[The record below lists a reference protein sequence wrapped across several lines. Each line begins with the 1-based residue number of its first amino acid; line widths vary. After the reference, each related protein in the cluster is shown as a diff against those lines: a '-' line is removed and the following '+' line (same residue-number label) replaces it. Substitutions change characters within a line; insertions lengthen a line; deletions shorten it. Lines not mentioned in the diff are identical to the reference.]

1 MKSAIRK
8 IALAGKEC
16 FKTDKKMTFEK
27 KKGQY
32 VVYQN
37 SNIFWIPVKTKLI
50 SCEDL
55 ETLKEIDRRCLL
67 GLSKRQIGMEESLN
81 RK

>member
-8 IALAGKEC
+8 IAAAGKEC
-16 FKTDKKMTFEK
+16 FSNREMTFEK

-37 SNIFWIPVKTKLI
+37 SKIFWIPVKTKLI
-50 SCEDL
+50 SCDDI
-55 ETLKEIDRRCLL
+55 ETLKELDRRCRL
-67 GLSKRQIGMEESLN
+67 GLLLK
-81 RK
+81 